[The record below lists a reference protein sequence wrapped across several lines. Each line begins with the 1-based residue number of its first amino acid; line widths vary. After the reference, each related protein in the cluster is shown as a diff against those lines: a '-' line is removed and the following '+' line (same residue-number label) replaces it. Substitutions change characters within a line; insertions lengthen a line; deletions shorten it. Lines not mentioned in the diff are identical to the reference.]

1 MRPDDHPERLAA
13 LPGVPPRLA
22 ASADRI
28 WTRGFVALLAANLML
43 CFGFYMLPSTLP
55 AYVKQLGGSNFEA
68 SLVIGM
74 FSVMSLCSRVISGT
88 IVDAAGER
96 KVILS
101 GIAVIVATTL
111 AFVWAPVDAIL
122 LLRSLQGVGWGLAT
136 AAIATAVYR
145 IVPESRRGEGSGYY
159 ALTVIAAVSLTPL
172 VAILLMESFA
182 FVVLLVASASL
193 TLASTL
199 LLRAGLSAISPLAPD
214 RSARRKISLTSIF
227 ERGALLPSAL
237 CFILSIPLCGVI
249 AYLVLFGNEQHL
261 EQVWVFFIG
270 YALMILA
277 TRPFIGR
284 LFDRKGHAVIVLPG
298 SLAMIAGLVALS
310 FTQSTAMLVA
320 SSLLYGLGYGAVQ
333 PSLHTWAVNRCPP
346 DRKAAAN
353 GLFLSSIDL
362 GYIVGAIA
370 LGLVAERAGFA
381 AMYRYSAL
389 AMVAFIALYLFELI
403 RTAKR
408 P

>member
-1 MRPDDHPERLAA
+1 
-13 LPGVPPRLA
+13 
-22 ASADRI
+22 
-28 WTRGFVALLAANLML
+28 
-43 CFGFYMLPSTLP
+43 
-55 AYVKQLGGSNFEA
+55 
-68 SLVIGM
+68 
-74 FSVMSLCSRVISGT
+74 MSLCSRVISGT

-101 GIAVIVATTL
+101 GIVVIVATTL

-122 LLRSLQGVGWGLAT
+122 VLRSLQGIGWGLAT
-136 AAIATAVYR
+136 AAIATAVYK

-172 VAILLMESFA
+172 VAILLMESFD
-182 FVVLLVASASL
+182 FVVLLAASAGL

-199 LLRAGLSAISPLAPD
+199 LLKAGLSAISPPAPD
-214 RSARRKISLTSIF
+214 RSTRRKISLTSIF

-237 CFILSIPLCGVI
+237 CFVLSIPLCGVI
-249 AYLVLFGNEQHL
+249 AYMVLFGNEQRL
-261 EQVWVFFIG
+261 GQVWVFFVG

-284 LFDRKGHAVIVLPG
+284 LFDRKGHAVIVIPG

-310 FTQSTAMLVA
+310 YTQSTAMLVV

-370 LGLVAERAGFA
+370 LGLVAEWTGFA

-389 AMVAFIALYLFELI
+389 AMVAFIGLYLFELA
-403 RTAKR
+403 RLSQQRHAAVKQQLHSDT
-408 P
+408 